1 MANQNLNGRHNYDPP
16 QSPFN
21 LNSIYQEDDDNEDD
35 NNFQPVNLTIIV
47 SHLHIQALMMMS
59 ILILTHSPFTIKFT
73 EKQTL
78 TTIYM
83 VVQHHIFFH
92 ITIHKLIAKFSKGEI
107 HQQLKYNANLAI

>member
-16 QSPFN
+16 QSSPFN
-21 LNSIYQEDDDNEDD
+21 LNSIYQEDDDNEDN

-47 SHLHIQALMMMS
+47 LHLHIQALMMMS
-59 ILILTHSPFTIKFT
+59 ILILTHSPFTTIKFT
-73 EKQTL
+73 EKLTL

-92 ITIHKLIAKFSKGEI
+92 ITNCKIL
-107 HQQLKYNANLAI
+107 